1 MIVHTAWD
9 CGTPKSTHTAFNWQR
24 PEPTRIV
31 KPTGKK
37 RGPKPRQTK
46 LEATITAMDTPE
58 ERSIRIKAKNA
69 AAKAAILRENKNQF
83 VPETRASR
91 ERTAAIAGKSIYLGS
106 NP

>member
-9 CGTPKSTHTAFNWQR
+9 CGTLRSTHTAFNWQR

-58 ERSIRIKAKNA
+58 EKSARIKAKNA

-83 VPETRASR
+83 TPVTQADKDRNAV
-91 ERTAAIAGKSIYLGS
+91 IAGRSIFMGRTQ
-106 NP
+106 